1 MEPLEVDNDHPC
13 VGGKPRPQEPGP
25 RSGPCP
31 RWVTVGDDRLSLLL
45 QLIQNRAH
53 LYNLLLLKI
62 ILFNHWVS
70 GLAQEAHPP
79 LGAAVCPVGRA
90 LRAGL
95 ALIEIPVWLVLWVP
109 RLVWGSV
116 LGCAR
121 ASGLSPWCLDAWEQ
135 LGLSVATWMDLLMSC
150 LHSLML
156 VALLVLL
163 LVWRLCRVAHRFSL
177 GQLRSKAL
185 LENHMVLELLAPLK
199 LLYWWVESTAG
210 LASWYL
216 AYFVTWTTCLA
227 SHLLQGAFEHTAQLA
242 QEAEPQEASWILPE
256 SPLPDSLTPEAGS
269 ALPEPE
275 SPGE

>member
-1 MEPLEVDNDHPC
+1 MEAVPPAR
-13 VGGKPRPQEPGP
+13 PRLLGILLQ
-25 RSGPCP
+25 
-31 RWVTVGDDRLSLLL
+31 VVRLSVL
-45 QLIQNRAH
+45 LIQNRAH

-79 LGAAVCPVGRA
+79 PGAAVCPVGRA

-177 GQLRSKAL
+177 GQLRSK
-185 LENHMVLELLAPLK
+185 NHMVLELLAPLK